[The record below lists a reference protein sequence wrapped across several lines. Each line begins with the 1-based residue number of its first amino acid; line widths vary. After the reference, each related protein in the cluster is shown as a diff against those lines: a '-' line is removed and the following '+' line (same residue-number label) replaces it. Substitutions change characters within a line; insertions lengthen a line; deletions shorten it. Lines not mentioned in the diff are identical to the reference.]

1 MFYVHSSDGKEI
13 DYIRKNGAFA
23 RVIKPYCILD
33 RRRMKALDDERL
45 REYFL
50 ATQSF
55 LLFLNVKL
63 VTHILLYII
72 FLIHKYLF
80 RVVQYMCNIFLIFA
94 IIIINQVHILQIIRW
109 INKLI
114 STHFSSL
121 LICCTFRLT
130 TEYILQC
137 IVNRIQ

>member
-1 MFYVHSSDGKEI
+1 MNVLFFKHYKVEMFYVHSSDGKEI
-13 DYIRKNGAFA
+13 DYIRTNGAFA
-23 RVIKPYCILD
+23 RVIKPYCNLD

-63 VTHILLYII
+63 VTHILFYII

-80 RVVQYMCNIFLIFA
+80 TVEWYSICVIFF
-94 IIIINQVHILQIIRW
+94 
-109 INKLI
+109 
-114 STHFSSL
+114 
-121 LICCTFRLT
+121 
-130 TEYILQC
+130 
-137 IVNRIQ
+137 